1 MIEGWTILCDKKIKY
16 LSRVKVKNFRNYLK
30 MEFGNR
36 DHFNLINI
44 RFSSDQHL
52 CDHLKV

>member
-1 MIEGWTILCDKKIKY
+1 MWQEDKIFKSCEGEKLQGND
-16 LSRVKVKNFRNYLK
+16 LK

-36 DHFNLINI
+36 DCFNLINI
-44 RFSSDQHL
+44 SFSSDQHL